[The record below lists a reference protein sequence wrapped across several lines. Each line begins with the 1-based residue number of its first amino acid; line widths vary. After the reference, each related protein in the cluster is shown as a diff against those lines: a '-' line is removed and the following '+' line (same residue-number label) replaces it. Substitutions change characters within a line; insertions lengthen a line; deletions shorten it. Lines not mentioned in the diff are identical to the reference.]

1 MSGISKFSIGSLD
14 FHFNVIQA
22 LFAVVINITT
32 FCRERDVFTPQS
44 FALASICRK
53 SEANH
58 QRAEEGS
65 SDHERG
71 AENGNG

>member
-22 LFAVVINITT
+22 LFAITT